1 MKIRGTSASRMEQNY
16 VEAIALMGDLKGVHA
31 KAVIVAEALIDNLSM
46 RLEWQ
51 AVENTRRGKQARSKN
66 EPPPAPIATVAE
78 LECLGRIVTGLQD
91 PRFGALSGED
101 LDAGAKEIVR
111 ILELARKEFG
121 VNEQEI
127 HKTTEGVEDVSEEAP
142 EDKNDMDNAAGVKTR
157 RNATPEGAV
166 SKTTDGRR
174 RLGIRGN

>member
-1 MKIRGTSASRMEQNY
+1 MPKPKSDKRIEQNY
-16 VEAIALMGDLKGVHA
+16 AEAIALMGNLKGVHA
-31 KAVIVAEALIDNLSM
+31 KAVMVAEKLIDNLSM

-51 AVENTRRGKQARSKN
+51 AEENKRRGKQARSKN
-66 EPPPAPIATVAE
+66 EPPPAPVATVAE

-91 PRFGALSGED
+91 PRLVALSGED

-127 HKTTEGVEDVSEEAP
+127 HKTTEDVAEEAP
-142 EDKNDMDNAAGVKTR
+142 EDVKEMEEEQNDKTR
-157 RNATPEGAV
+157 RDATPEGTV